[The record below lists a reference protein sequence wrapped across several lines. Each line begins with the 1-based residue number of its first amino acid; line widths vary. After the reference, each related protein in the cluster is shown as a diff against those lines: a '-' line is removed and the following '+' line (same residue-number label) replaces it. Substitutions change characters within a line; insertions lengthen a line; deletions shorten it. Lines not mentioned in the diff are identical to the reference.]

1 MAFQIRCTC
10 GKNLQVQD
18 EWVGKKIRCANC
30 SEVMTVSQPVVADK
44 DDATEMAVSATPTKT
59 SPASTGHEFEDDDRP
74 RSKRRRE
81 EDEEDGDED
90 DWPRKRRR
98 REEDDDDRLRTPGRL
113 PGHPNADNTTPNASI
128 GGGILMMVIAVVW
141 FFGALSLGWIFYYPP
156 ILFIMGIVAVVRG
169 AMKRE

>member
-18 EWVGKKIRCANC
+18 EWVGKQIRCANC
-30 SEVMTVSQPVVADK
+30 SEVMTVSQP
-44 DDATEMAVSATPTKT
+44 DAAEQNNALEMAVSTTPTKT
-59 SPASTGHEFEDDDRP
+59 SPASTSYETEDDDRP
-74 RSKRRRE
+74 RSKRRR
-81 EDEEDGDED
+81 DDDDVDED

-98 REEDDDDRLRTPGRL
+98 REEEDDDRLRTPGRL
-113 PGHPNADNTTPNASI
+113 PGNPNANNTTPNASI

-141 FFGALSLGWIFYYPP
+141 FFGAAAFGVYFWYPP